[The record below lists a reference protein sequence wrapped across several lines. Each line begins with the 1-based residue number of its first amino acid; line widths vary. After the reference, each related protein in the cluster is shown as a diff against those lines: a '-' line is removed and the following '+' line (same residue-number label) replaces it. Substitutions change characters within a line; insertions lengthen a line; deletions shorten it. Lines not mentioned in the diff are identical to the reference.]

1 MILSDRLRRAPWS
14 LPILA
19 AALTAVGIA
28 TIATAAEGHHMKYA
42 WLQTRWAS
50 VGLAAALLVLAAPY
64 GRVVQWAPV
73 LYGAGLAALVLVLF
87 KGTGQS
93 AGRWIGIGAFRV
105 QPSEFMKPIL
115 VVMLAATL
123 RYSTEH
129 RRLGGLV
136 KPVALTLVPFLLVM
150 RQPDL
155 GTAILF
161 VPIAFALLFGAGAR
175 LRHLAILATG
185 GLVAAGL
192 LALVPGVLKDY
203 QRDRIFGFLAQH
215 GDSAAAK
222 TLERSQNHQSYQG
235 RIAIGLGGL
244 TGVADDEG
252 GPEEATRDVPERHS
266 DFVFA
271 VFAAKHGF
279 VGVTLLFLLYAAFL
293 GALLSVASRLREPSG
308 RFLAVGL
315 FAMFAIQ
322 VVVNLAMVAGL
333 LPVVGV
339 PAPFLTYGG
348 SSLLVSWLSIGLLL
362 AVGSDP
368 PVEFGRT
375 TYGD

>member
-1 MILSDRLRRAPWS
+1 MTLGERLRRAPWS

-19 AALTAVGIA
+19 AALTGIGIA
-28 TIATAAEGHHMKYA
+28 TIATAAEGHRVPYA
-42 WLQTRWAS
+42 WLQTRWAA
-50 VGLAAALLVLAAPY
+50 VGCAAALLVLAVPYARIVQLAPL
-64 GRVVQWAPV
+64 

-93 AGRWIGIGAFRV
+93 AGRWIGIGAFRA

-155 GTAILF
+155 GTALLF
-161 VPIAFALLFGAGAR
+161 VPLAFAVLFAAGAR
-175 LRHLAILATG
+175 LRHLGVLAVG
-185 GLVAAGL
+185 GLVAATAI
-192 LALVPGVLKDY
+192 ALVPGVLKDY
-203 QRDRIFGFLAQH
+203 QRDRVFGFLAQH
-215 GDSAAAK
+215 GDSKAAK
-222 TLERSQNHQSYQG
+222 ALERSQNHQAHQG

-244 TGVADDEG
+244 TGVPTEEG
-252 GPEEATRDVPERHS
+252 GAEEASRDVPERHS
-266 DFVFA
+266 DFVFS
-271 VFAAKHGF
+271 VFAARHGF
-279 VGVTLLFLLYAAFL
+279 VGVTFLLLLYAAFL

-315 FAMFAIQ
+315 FAMFAVQI
-322 VVVNLAMVAGL
+322 VVNLGMVVGL

-348 SSLLVSWLSIGLLL
+348 SNLLVSWLSLGLLL

-368 PVEFGRT
+368 PIEFGRT

>member
-1 MILSDRLRRAPWS
+1 MTLGERLRRAPWS

-19 AALTAVGIA
+19 AALTGLGIA
-28 TIATAAEGHHMKYA
+28 TIATAADGHVVAYA
-42 WLQTRWAS
+42 WLQTRWAV

-64 GRVVQWAPV
+64 ARVVQWAPV
-73 LYGAGLAALVLVLF
+73 LYGVGLASLVLVLF

-161 VPIAFALLFGAGAR
+161 VPIAFAVLFAAGAR
-175 LRHLAILATG
+175 LRHLGILAAG
-185 GLVAAGL
+185 GLAAATL

-215 GDSAAAK
+215 GDSTAAK
-222 TLERSQNHQSYQG
+222 SLERSQNHQSHQG

-244 TGVADDEG
+244 TGVDDADG
-252 GPEEATRDVPERHS
+252 GAEEASRDVPERHS
-266 DFVFA
+266 DFIFA

-279 VGVTLLFLLYAAFL
+279 VGVTLLFLLYGAFL

-308 RFLAVGL
+308 RFLAVGM
-315 FAMFAIQ
+315 FAMFATQI
-322 VVVNLAMVAGL
+322 VVNLGMVAGL

-348 SSLLVSWLSIGLLL
+348 SNLLMSWLAIGLLL

-368 PVEFGRT
+368 PIEFGRT

>member
-1 MILSDRLRRAPWS
+1 
-14 LPILA
+14 
-19 AALTAVGIA
+19 
-28 TIATAAEGHHMKYA
+28 
-42 WLQTRWAS
+42 
-50 VGLAAALLVLAAPY
+50 
-64 GRVVQWAPV
+64 
-73 LYGAGLAALVLVLF
+73 
-87 KGTGQS
+87 
-93 AGRWIGIGAFRV
+93 
-105 QPSEFMKPIL
+105 MKPIL

-129 RRLGGLV
+129 RRLGELV

-161 VPIAFALLFGAGAR
+161 VPIAFAR
-175 LRHLAILATG
+175 SLRRRRPAATSRSFATG

-293 GALLSVASRLREPSG
+293 GRSVGRSRLREPSG
-308 RFLAVGL
+308 GSPSGSSRCSRSRSSSTSPWSRA
-315 FAMFAIQ
+315 
-322 VVVNLAMVAGL
+322 
-333 LPVVGV
+333 
-339 PAPFLTYGG
+339 APGRRRAALFLTYGG

>member
-1 MILSDRLRRAPWS
+1 MNVSDRLQRAPWS

-19 AALTAVGIA
+19 AVLTGIGIA
-28 TIATAAEGHHMKYA
+28 TISTAAEGHRVVYW
-42 WLQTRWAS
+42 WLQTRWAA
-50 VGLAAALLVLAAPY
+50 VGLAAALVVLAVPY
-64 GRVVQWAPV
+64 ARVVKAAPL
-73 LYGAGLAALVLVLF
+73 LYLLGLAALVLVLF

-93 AGRWIGIGAFRV
+93 AGRWIGVGSFRI

-115 VVMLAATL
+115 VVELAATL

-136 KPVALTLVPFLLVM
+136 KPVALTLLPFLLVM

-161 VPIAFALLFGAGAR
+161 LPIAFAVLFAAGAR
-175 LRHLAILATG
+175 LRHLSILAVG
-185 GLVAAGL
+185 GLAAAAL

-215 GDSAAAK
+215 GDSEAAK
-222 TLERSQNHQSYQG
+222 ALERSQNHQSFQG
-235 RIAIGLGGL
+235 RVAIGLGGL

-252 GPEEATRDVPERHS
+252 GAAEASRDVPERHS
-266 DFVFA
+266 DFVFS

-279 VGVTLLFLLYAAFL
+279 VGVTLLLLLYVAFL
-293 GALLSVASRLREPSG
+293 GALLSVATRMREPSG

-315 FAMFAIQ
+315 FAMFAVQ

-339 PAPFLTYGG
+339 PLPFLTYGG
-348 SSLLVSWLSIGLLL
+348 SSLLVSWLAVGLLL

-368 PVEFGRT
+368 PIEFGRT

>member
-1 MILSDRLRRAPWS
+1 MATDPSSLLETLRSKAMLLLRREREVFELRQERARIEVWLNVFQRLS
-14 LPILA
+14 LDFQSRSSEDLQARWCA
-19 AALTAVGIA
+19 AIVGELCI
-28 TIATAAEGHHMKYA
+28 
-42 WLQTRWAS
+42 
-50 VGLAAALLVLAAPY
+50 
-64 GRVVQWAPV
+64 
-73 LYGAGLAALVLVLF
+73 
-87 KGTGQS
+87 QS
-93 AGRWIGIGAFRV
+93 AGIYRIDR
-105 QPSEFMKPIL
+105 
-115 VVMLAATL
+115 
-123 RYSTEH
+123 
-129 RRLGGLV
+129 
-136 KPVALTLVPFLLVM
+136 
-150 RQPDL
+150 
-155 GTAILF
+155 
-161 VPIAFALLFGAGAR
+161 AGRCAR
-175 LRHLAILATG
+175 LLHGSAQAPLSPEL
-185 GLVAAGL
+185 
-192 LALVPGVLKDY
+192 PGSPE
-203 QRDRIFGFLAQH
+203 IFGFLAQH

>member
-1 MILSDRLRRAPWS
+1 MTLGERLRRAPWS

-19 AALTAVGIA
+19 AVLTGLGIE
-28 TIATAAEGHHMKYA
+28 TIATAADGHAVPYA
-42 WLQTRWAS
+42 WLQTRWAA
-50 VGLAAALLVLAAPY
+50 VGFAAALLVLATPY
-64 GRVVQWAPV
+64 ARFVRWAPV
-73 LYGAGLAALVLVLF
+73 LYGAGLASLVLVLF

-93 AGRWIGIGAFRV
+93 AGRWLGIGSFRV

-136 KPVALTLVPFLLVM
+136 KPVLLTLIPFLLVM

-155 GTAILF
+155 GTALLF
-161 VPIAFALLFGAGAR
+161 VPIAFAVLFAAGAR
-175 LRHLAILATG
+175 LRHLAILAVG
-185 GLVAAGL
+185 GLAAATL

-215 GDSAAAK
+215 GDSTAAK
-222 TLERSQNHQSYQG
+222 TLERSQNHQSYRG

-244 TGVADDEG
+244 TGVDDADG
-252 GPEEATRDVPERHS
+252 GAEEATRDVPERHS
-266 DFVFA
+266 DFIFS

-279 VGVTLLFLLYAAFL
+279 AGVTLLFLLYGAFL

-308 RFLAVGL
+308 RFLAVGM
-315 FAMFAIQ
+315 FAMFGVQI
-322 VVVNLAMVAGL
+322 VVNLGMVAGL

-348 SSLLVSWLSIGLLL
+348 SNLLVSWLSIGLLL

-368 PVEFGRT
+368 PIEFGRT